1 MSEPLASWPLLPV
14 PDPQGHLRYPTL
26 EESVRQS
33 IRIILLTRPGERL
46 MRPGFGAG
54 LEEFLQQ
61 ENDIATRRRIRERIR
76 EALLR
81 WEPRLLLDGVDVRAA
96 EDRPET
102 VVIEISYR
110 LRRDNRPGRVGISME
125 LQGTSHADK
134 TATTG

>member
-1 MSEPLASWPLLPV
+1 MSEPLVSWPLLPV
-14 PDPQGHLRYPTL
+14 PDPQGYLHYPTL

-54 LEEFLQQ
+54 LEDFLQQ
-61 ENDIATRRRIRERIR
+61 ENDITTRRRIRERIR

-81 WEPRLLLDGVDVRAA
+81 WEPRLLLDGVEVRAA
-96 EDRPET
+96 EDRAET

-125 LQGTSHADK
+125 LQGTSHADN